1 MRNKK
6 RFVGQEL
13 SVAREDYCALLNK
26 TKSGS
31 GIDVSLKRDKNA
43 YTDDVR
49 KAVLLLQSAAG
60 VAASKVARA
69 IDIVSSNIFHH
80 EFKESLPS
88 TQTALNICDEGFVL
102 SNMQSAEAILSSTN
116 VTLHSDGTSRDQKK
130 VVGHQLT
137 VDSGDHFFLGYT
149 LVEVTLDV
157 FKTMVESYLDVSNVS
172 ADVLMKKILSKVTS
186 TMTDR
191 AATMKLYSRKLHDHL
206 KKELGC
212 EHKLNFLHC
221 NAHFLLGLSSACE
234 KAVRSKE
241 GEFGGLGR
249 DKCGKFSYFSNVS
262 ESATGRLIR
271 MLCEIVGPR
280 GDQKNGCIREW
291 SVYCKNSLIP
301 SFKSNRFNCF
311 F

>member
-1 MRNKK
+1 M
-6 RFVGQEL
+6 
-13 SVAREDYCALLNK
+13 
-26 TKSGS
+26 
-31 GIDVSLKRDKNA
+31 
-43 YTDDVR
+43 
-49 KAVLLLQSAAG
+49 
-60 VAASKVARA
+60 
-69 IDIVSSNIFHH
+69 
-80 EFKESLPS
+80 
-88 TQTALNICDEGFVL
+88 
-102 SNMQSAEAILSSTN
+102 
-116 VTLHSDGTSRDQKK
+116 
-130 VVGHQLT
+130 
-137 VDSGDHFFLGYT
+137 
-149 LVEVTLDV
+149 EVTLDV
-157 FKTMVESYLDVSNVS
+157 FKTMVESYLDVSNVP

-212 EHKLNFLHC
+212 DHKLNFLHY
-221 NAHFLLGLSSACE
+221 NAHFLLGLSSVCE
-234 KAVRSKE
+234 KAVRIKE
-241 GEFGGLGR
+241 GEFGALGR
-249 DKCGKFSYFSNVS
+249 DKCGKFSHFSNAS